1 MAGHGFLHVDI
12 GIDDLE
18 ESKSILVNVDA
29 AEFSNFIGCIFNE
42 ANEVTTE
49 VCMNLRS
56 LDEGKVVGA
65 RRDGSQSG
73 NGAGANTSK
82 DMVEVFCGE
91 KVIGLVWRTGEVAL
105 LGVEFGVVGG
115 RSTHAVNEVDIKEIR
130 LCQMLL
136 PFLVM
141 GNGNMCSLKHISL
154 AVRPQENAPHRRTL
168 SHATNF
174 DQQGSQ

>member
-1 MAGHGFLHVDI
+1 MAGHGFLHVAV

-18 ESKSILVNVDA
+18 ESKSILVDVDA
-29 AEFSNFIGCIFNE
+29 AEFSNSIGCVSNK
-42 ANEVTTE
+42 ANEVTAE

-56 LDEGKVVGA
+56 VDVGKVVGA
-65 RRDGSQSG
+65 RSNGSQSG
-73 NGAGANTSK
+73 NGASANTSK

-130 LCQMLL
+130 LCQTLL
-136 PFLVM
+136 PYLMM
-141 GNGNMCSLKHISL
+141 GNGNMC
-154 AVRPQENAPHRRTL
+154 VGTTEGTE
-168 SHATNF
+168 
-174 DQQGSQ
+174 